1 MNRWSDMD
9 ALPIIAA
16 QLIPHVDAARSH
28 PRLPSFDAGDAE
40 RWQDWLQD
48 QQLEVMQVWMEDD
61 AQAVDIYRKFLHGDT
76 AWALSAWQPC
86 APNGENA
93 WFLLAVFDGREGPCA
108 YFVRTLAHRS
118 GTGE

>member
-16 QLIPHVDAARSH
+16 PLIPHVGGARSH

-48 QQLEVMQVWMEDD
+48 QQLEVMQLWMEDD

-76 AWALSAWQPC
+76 AWTLSAWQPC
-86 APNGENA
+86 EPNGENA
-93 WFLLAVFDGREGPCA
+93 WFLPAVFDGREGPCA
-108 YFVRTLAHRS
+108 YFVRRLAHLS
-118 GTGE
+118 GTGD